1 MLKNYFKTA
10 LRNLTKSK
18 VFSFINITGLAV
30 GLGAFLLIFQFVSF
44 EQSFDSFHEH
54 AGELYRVQFERVYT
68 DKHDKSAGLTA
79 GAGPALKEDFPEVE
93 EITKLWSAGF
103 MSNLFTVENEVF
115 NEKELFYADESF
127 FQLFSFNLIEGSTDQ
142 VLKEANSVALSEA
155 KARSYFGST
164 NVVGKTIRVNNSYG
178 DELYQVTGVFEDL
191 PPNTHFDFD
200 ILLSFKTLENATG
213 GSAATSFG
221 WNAFPTYLKLTA
233 GTDFKTLEA
242 RFPEWTKDRYAS
254 LIAEGVE
261 PRLYLQPI
269 ESIYL
274 ESKLRFEVGPT
285 GNARIVQ
292 ILTGV
297 ALFILVLAYF
307 NYINLSTSKSLERT
321 KEIGV
326 RKVNGASRTSLIK
339 QFLIESFMVNLIGII
354 LGFTLMQ
361 LSIPFFEQALGR
373 PLSQIVTINQ
383 PFVVL
388 VLTLLT
394 AGTLLSGFYPA
405 WVLSRF
411 KTIRVLKGQ
420 RAGSGADGMVRK
432 GLVVLQFAILCFLLV
447 GSLAVRS
454 QIDYMLNSDW
464 GFDSDQMV
472 VVTGPSLSQGEAD
485 RLTTFKNELR
495 LQANVAEVS
504 NTTMI
509 PGNEI
514 KWVNN
519 GVRLTT
525 SPENEITSIPFLG
538 IDDTYIRNL
547 SLEVLAGRG
556 FDKNFSQEGE
566 SLLLSRAAAEQFG
579 FQQPDEALGKKITDG
594 NIEFTVVG
602 VVENFLQKS
611 FKSGYD
617 PIMYR
622 YIPFANNY
630 LCVRVTSGDY
640 EGALRDI
647 ERQYTS
653 HFPGSTFNY
662 FFLDEYFERQFTED
676 RIFGKV
682 FNFFTLL
689 GIWISCLGLF
699 GLTSYAVLQRRKE
712 IGIRKVLGA
721 SVSSVVLLISKR
733 FIYLTLVAIALAI
746 PVAYYATNSWLD
758 SYSFATGIK
767 AYVFIVPMVMLL
779 AITLLTTGLLSLKSA
794 TDNPVDSLRY
804 E

>member
-1 MLKNYFKTA
+1 MLRNYFKTA
-10 LRNLTKSK
+10 VRNLTKGK
-18 VFSFINITGLAV
+18 LFSFINITGLAV

-44 EQSFDSFHEH
+44 EQSFDNFHNDVDR
-54 AGELYRVQFERVYT
+54 LYRVQFERVYT

-79 GAGPALKEDFPEVE
+79 GAGPALEEDFPEVE
-93 EITKLWSAGF
+93 AFSKLWSAGF
-103 MSNLFTVENEVF
+103 MSNLFTVGEEVF
-115 NEKELFYADESF
+115 NEKKLFYADESF
-127 FQLFSFNLIEGSTDQ
+127 FRLFSFDLVAGSVDQ
-142 VLKEANSVALSEA
+142 VLKEANSLVLSET
-155 KARSYFGST
+155 KAISYFGST
-164 NVVGKTIRVNNSYG
+164 NVIGKTIRVNNAY
-178 DELYQVTGVFEDL
+178 DDQVYQVSGVFKDL
-191 PPNTHFDFD
+191 PRNTHFDFD
-200 ILLSFKTLENATG
+200 LLLSFKSLENATDG
-213 GSAATSFG
+213 DAATSFG
-221 WNAFPTYLKLTA
+221 WNAFPTYLKLAA
-233 GTDFKTLEA
+233 GTDHKVLEA
-242 RFPEWTKDRYAS
+242 KFPEWTKGRYAE
-254 LIAEGVE
+254 LIADGVE
-261 PRLYLQPI
+261 PRLYLQPL

-297 ALFILVLAYF
+297 ALFILILAYF

-339 QFLIESFMVNLIGII
+339 QFLIESFIVNLIGIV

-361 LSIPFFEQALGR
+361 VSIPFFEQTLDR
-373 PLSQIVTINQ
+373 PLSEMIVINQ
-383 PFVVL
+383 SFIVL
-388 VLTLLT
+388 ILVLLT

-405 WVLSRF
+405 WILSRF

-420 RAGSGADGMVRK
+420 RAGAGSDGMVRK
-432 GLVVLQFAILCFLLV
+432 GLVILQFAILCFLLV

-464 GFDSDQMV
+464 GFDSDQV
-472 VVTGPSLSQGEAD
+472 VVVSGPSLGQGEGD

-495 LQANVAEVS
+495 LQSHISQVS

-538 IDDTYIRNL
+538 IDDTYVGNL
-547 SLEVLAGRG
+547 SLEVLAGRT
-556 FDKNFSQEGE
+556 FNKDLANEWE

-579 FQQPDEALGKKITDG
+579 FPDPEDALNKKITDG
-594 NIEFTVVG
+594 GQEYNVIG

-622 YIPFANNY
+622 YVPNANNY
-630 LCVRVTSGDY
+630 LCVRVAGGDY
-640 EGALRDI
+640 EAALKDI
-647 ERQYTS
+647 ESQYTS
-653 HFPGSTFNY
+653 HFPGSTFTY

-689 GIWISCLGLF
+689 GIWISILGLF

-721 SVSSVVLLISKR
+721 SIGSVVLLISKR
-733 FIYLTLVAIALAI
+733 FIYLTLIAIALAI
-746 PVAYYATNSWLD
+746 PIAFYATNSWLD
-758 SYSFATGIK
+758 SYSFATGIR
-767 AYVFIVPMVMLL
+767 AYVFVVPVVVLL

>member
-1 MLKNYFKTA
+1 MLRNYFKTA
-10 LRNLTKSK
+10 MRNLSKSK

-44 EQSFDSFHEH
+44 EQSFDNFHEDV
-54 AGELYRVQFERVYT
+54 EQLYRVQFERVYT

-93 EITKLWSAGF
+93 EFSKLWSAGF
-103 MSNLFTVENEVF
+103 MTNLLTIEDEAF
-115 NEKELFYADESF
+115 NEKKLFYADESF
-127 FQLFSFNLIEGSTDQ
+127 FRLFSFALVEGSADQ
-142 VLKEANSVALSEA
+142 VLKEVNTMAISETRA
-155 KARSYFGST
+155 MTYFGST
-164 NVVGKTIRVNNSYG
+164 DVIGKTIQVNNGMG
-178 DELYQVTGVFEDL
+178 DELYSVSGVFKDL
-191 PPNTHFDFD
+191 PRNTHFDFD
-200 ILLSFKTLENATG
+200 VLLSFKTLENATD
-213 GSAATSFG
+213 GSAGTSFG
-221 WNAFPTYLKLTA
+221 WNAFPTYLKLA
-233 GTDFKTLEA
+233 PGTDFEQLQA
-242 RFPEWTKDRYAS
+242 RFPEWTKGRYAS
-254 LIAEGVE
+254 LIEDGVE
-261 PRLYLQPI
+261 PRLYLQPL

-274 ESKLRFEVGPT
+274 ESDLRFEVGPT

-297 ALFILVLAYF
+297 ALFILILAYF
-307 NYINLSTSKSLERT
+307 NYVNLSTSKSLERT

-339 QFLIESFMVNLIGII
+339 QFLIESFLVNLIGIV

-361 LSIPFFEQALGR
+361 ISVPFFEQALDR
-373 PLSQIVTINQ
+373 PLSEMVVVNQSFIVLI
-383 PFVVL
+383 L
-388 VLTLLT
+388 VLLT
-394 AGTLLSGFYPA
+394 SGTLLSGFYPA
-405 WVLSRF
+405 WILSRF

-420 RAGSGADGMVRK
+420 KAGSGSDGMVRK

-472 VVTGPSLSQGEAD
+472 VVAGPSLAQDEAD
-485 RLTTFKNELR
+485 KLTTFKNELR
-495 LQANVAEVS
+495 LQANIAEVS
-504 NTTMI
+504 NTTMV

-525 SPENEITSIPFLG
+525 SPTNEITSIPFLG
-538 IDDTYIRNL
+538 IDDTYISNL
-547 SLEVLAGRG
+547 SLEILAGRS
-556 FDKNFSQEGE
+556 FDKDLANEGE

-579 FQQPDEALGKKITDG
+579 FPNPEDALNQKITDG
-594 NIEFTVVG
+594 GQEYNVIG

-622 YIPFANNY
+622 HIPNANNY
-630 LCVRVTSGDY
+630 LCVKVEGGDY
-640 EGALRDI
+640 ERALTDI
-647 ERQYTS
+647 ESQYTS
-653 HFPGSTFNY
+653 HFPGSTFTY

-689 GIWISCLGLF
+689 GIWISILGLF

-733 FIYLTLVAIALAI
+733 FIYLTLIAIALAI
-746 PVAYYATNSWLD
+746 PIAFYATNSWLE
-758 SYSFATGIK
+758 SYSFATGMK
-767 AYVFIVPMVMLL
+767 AYVFVVPVVALL
-779 AITLLTTGLLSLKSA
+779 TITLLTTGLLSMRSA
-794 TDNPVDSLRY
+794 TSNPVDSLRY

>member
-1 MLKNYFKTA
+1 MLRNYFKTA

-44 EQSFDSFHEH
+44 EQSFDNFHNDVDQ
-54 AGELYRVQFERVYT
+54 LYRVQFERVYT

-93 EITKLWSAGF
+93 AFSKLWSAGF
-103 MSNLFTVENEVF
+103 MSNLFTVGEEVF
-115 NEKELFYADESF
+115 NEKKLFYADESF
-127 FQLFSFNLIEGSTDQ
+127 FQFFSFDLIQGSADQ
-142 VLKEANSVALSEA
+142 VLNEANSMAISET
-155 KARSYFGST
+155 KAMSYFGST
-164 NVVGKTIRVNNSYG
+164 DVIGKTIKVNNAYN
-178 DELYQVTGVFEDL
+178 DKVYQVSGVFRDL
-191 PPNTHFDFD
+191 PRNTHFDFD
-200 ILLSFKTLENATG
+200 ILLSFKSLENATDG
-213 GSAATSFG
+213 DAATSFG
-221 WNAFPTYLKLTA
+221 WNAFPTYLKLAT
-233 GTDFKTLEA
+233 GTDFKALEA
-242 RFPEWTKDRYAS
+242 KFPEWTKGRYAE
-254 LIAEGVE
+254 LIADGVE
-261 PRLYLQPI
+261 PRLYLQPL

-292 ILTGV
+292 ILTAV
-297 ALFILVLAYF
+297 ALFILILAYF

-339 QFLIESFMVNLIGII
+339 QFLIESFIVNLIGIV

-361 LSIPFFEQALGR
+361 ISIPLFEQALDR
-373 PLSQIVTINQ
+373 PLSEMIVVNQ
-383 PFVVL
+383 PFIVL
-388 VLTLLT
+388 ILVLLT

-405 WVLSRF
+405 WILSRF

-420 RAGSGADGMVRK
+420 RAGAGSDGMVRK
-432 GLVVLQFAILCFLLV
+432 GLVILQFAILCFLLV

-454 QIDYMLNSDW
+454 QIEYMLNSDW
-464 GFDSDQMV
+464 GFDSDQMIV
-472 VVTGPSLSQGEAD
+472 VSGPSLGQGEGD

-495 LQANVAEVS
+495 LQSHISQVS

-538 IDDTYIRNL
+538 IDDTYVGNL
-547 SLEVLAGRG
+547 SLEVLAGRS
-556 FDKNFSQEGE
+556 FNKDLANEWE

-579 FQQPDEALGKKITDG
+579 FPNPEDALNKKITDG
-594 NIEFTVVG
+594 GQEYNVIG
-602 VVENFLQKS
+602 VVEDFLQKS

-622 YIPFANNY
+622 YIPNANNF
-630 LCVRVTSGDY
+630 LCVRVAGGDY
-640 EGALRDI
+640 EAALKDI
-647 ERQYTS
+647 ESQYTS
-653 HFPGSTFNY
+653 HFPGSTFTY
-662 FFLDEYFERQFTED
+662 FFLDEYFERQFIED

-689 GIWISCLGLF
+689 GIWISILGLF

-721 SVSSVVLLISKR
+721 SIGSVVLLISRR
-733 FIYLTLVAIALAI
+733 FVYLTLIAIA
-746 PVAYYATNSWLD
+746 VAVPIAFYATNSWLN

-767 AYVFIVPMVMLL
+767 AYVFVVPVVALL

-794 TDNPVDSLRY
+794 TDNPVDSLRC

>member
-1 MLKNYFKTA
+1 MLRNYFKTA

-44 EQSFDSFHEH
+44 EQSFDNFHNDVDQ
-54 AGELYRVQFERVYT
+54 LYRVQFERVYT

-93 EITKLWSAGF
+93 AFSKLWSAGF
-103 MSNLFTVENEVF
+103 MSNLFTVGEEVF
-115 NEKELFYADESF
+115 NEKKLFYADESF
-127 FQLFSFNLIEGSTDQ
+127 FRFFSFDLIAGGADQ
-142 VLKEANSVALSEA
+142 VLKEANGMAISETKAL
-155 KARSYFGST
+155 SYFGST
-164 NVVGKTIRVNNSYG
+164 DVIGKTIKVNNAYS
-178 DELYQVTGVFEDL
+178 DQVYQVSGVFKDL
-191 PPNTHFDFD
+191 PRNTHFDFD
-200 ILLSFKTLENATG
+200 ILLSFKSLENATEG
-213 GSAATSFG
+213 DAANSFG
-221 WNAFPTYLKLTA
+221 WNAFPTYLKLA
-233 GTDFKTLEA
+233 PGTNYKALEA
-242 RFPEWTKDRYAS
+242 KFPEWTKGRYAE
-254 LIAEGVE
+254 LIADGVE
-261 PRLYLQPI
+261 PRLYLQPL

-285 GNARIVQ
+285 GNAKIVRI
-292 ILTGV
+292 LAGV
-297 ALFILVLAYF
+297 ALFILILAYF

-339 QFLIESFMVNLIGII
+339 QFLIESFIVNLIGIV

-361 LSIPFFEQALGR
+361 ISIPFFEQALDR
-373 PLSQIVTINQ
+373 PLSEMIVVNQ
-383 PFVVL
+383 PFIVL
-388 VLTLLT
+388 ILVLLT

-405 WVLSRF
+405 WILSRF

-420 RAGSGADGMVRK
+420 RAGAGSDGMVRK
-432 GLVVLQFAILCFLLV
+432 GLVILQFAILCFLLV

-464 GFDSDQMV
+464 GFDSDQMLV
-472 VVTGPSLSQGEAD
+472 VSGPSLGQGEGD
-485 RLTTFKNELR
+485 KLTTFKNELR
-495 LQANVAEVS
+495 LQSHISQVS

-538 IDDTYIRNL
+538 IDDTYVGNL
-547 SLEVLAGRG
+547 SLEVLAGRT
-556 FDKNFSQEGE
+556 FNKDLANEWE

-579 FQQPDEALGKKITDG
+579 FPNPEDALNKKITDG
-594 NIEFTVVG
+594 GQEYNVIG

-622 YIPFANNY
+622 YIPNANNY
-630 LCVRVTSGDY
+630 LCVRVAGNDY
-640 EGALRDI
+640 EAALGNI
-647 ERQYTS
+647 ESQYTS
-653 HFPGSTFNY
+653 HFPGSTFTY

-689 GIWISCLGLF
+689 GIWISILGLF

-721 SVSSVVLLISKR
+721 SIGSVVLLISKR
-733 FIYLTLVAIALAI
+733 FVYLTLIAIALAVPI
-746 PVAYYATNSWLD
+746 AFYATNSWLN

-767 AYVFIVPMVMLL
+767 AYVFVVPVVVLL

-794 TDNPVDSLRY
+794 TDNPVDSLRC

>member
-1 MLKNYFKTA
+1 MLRNYFKTA
-10 LRNLTKSK
+10 IRNLTKSK

-44 EQSFDSFHEH
+44 EQSFDNFHQDVDQ
-54 AGELYRVQFERVYT
+54 LYRVQFERVYT

-93 EITKLWSAGF
+93 EFSKMWSAGF
-103 MSNLFTVENEVF
+103 MSNSFTVEEEVF
-115 NEKELFYADESF
+115 NEKKLFYADESF
-127 FQLFSFNLIEGSTDQ
+127 FKLFSFGLVEGSADQ
-142 VLKEANSVALSEA
+142 VLKDANTMAISET
-155 KARSYFGST
+155 KAMSFFGTT
-164 NVVGKTIRVNNSYG
+164 NVVGKTIRVENGYG
-178 DELYQVTGVFEDL
+178 DELYKVTGVFKDL
-191 PPNTHFDFD
+191 PRNTHFDFD
-200 ILLSFKTLENATG
+200 ILMSFKTLENATD
-213 GSAATSFG
+213 GSAGTSFG
-221 WNAFPTYLKLTA
+221 WNAFPTYLKLSA
-233 GTDFKTLEA
+233 GTDFKQLEA
-242 RFPEWTKDRYAS
+242 KFPEWTKGRYAS
-254 LIAEGVE
+254 LIADGVE
-261 PRLYLQPI
+261 PRLYLQPL

-297 ALFILVLAYF
+297 ALFILILAYF

-339 QFLIESFMVNLIGII
+339 QFLIESFLVNLLGVV

-361 LSIPFFEQALGR
+361 LSIPLFEEALGR
-373 PLSQIVTINQ
+373 PLSEMVVVNESFIILIVI
-383 PFVVL
+383 
-388 VLTLLT
+388 LLT

-405 WVLSRF
+405 WILSRF

-420 RAGSGADGMVRK
+420 KAGSGSDSLVRK
-432 GLVVLQFAILCFLLV
+432 GLVILQFAILCFLLV

-464 GFDSDQMV
+464 GFDSDKMV
-472 VVTGPSLSQGEAD
+472 VVAGPSLSQPEWD
-485 RLTTFKNELR
+485 KLTTFKNELR
-495 LQANVAEVS
+495 TQANIAEVS
-504 NTTMI
+504 NTTMV

-519 GVRLTT
+519 GVRLIT
-525 SPENEITSIPFLG
+525 SPANEITSIPFLG
-538 IDDTYIRNL
+538 IDDTYVDNL
-547 SLEVLAGRG
+547 SLEILAGRT
-556 FDKNFSQEGE
+556 FDKDLANEDV

-579 FQQPDEALGKKITDG
+579 FQKPEDALNKKITDG
-594 NIEFTVVG
+594 STEFTVIG
-602 VVENFLQKS
+602 VVEDYLQKS
-611 FKSGYD
+611 FKSGFD

-622 YIPFANNY
+622 YIPYANNF
-630 LCVRVTSGDY
+630 LCVRVEGSDY
-640 EGALRDI
+640 DKALTVI
-647 ERQYTS
+647 EAQYTS
-653 HFPGSTFNY
+653 HFPGSTFTY
-662 FFLDEYFERQFTED
+662 FFLDEFFERQFTED

-689 GIWISCLGLF
+689 GIWISILGLF

-721 SVSSVVLLISKR
+721 SVGSVVLLISRR
-733 FIYLTLVAIALAI
+733 FVYLILIAIGLAI
-746 PVAYYATNSWLD
+746 PIAYYATNAWLS
-758 SYSFATGIK
+758 SYSFATGLK
-767 AYVFIVPMVMLL
+767 AYVFVVPVVVLVL
-779 AITLLTTGLLSLKSA
+779 ITLLTTGLLSMRSA
-794 TDNPVDSLRY
+794 TRNPVDSLRY